1 MWKGSFKDT
10 AGCFGAVGKPGRRQD
25 PGACGRSAVPLEKAR
40 GCRAG
45 QEARAQ
51 GPTLQPGGSG
61 GIAARVSHCPR
72 PLVGRCSGGFRGC
85 PLAGGAQGG
94 AAPRSTWKGCPGQP
108 AQPRCPGG
116 GRCGPRTAGRTC
128 CLPRTLGL
136 SHPARFTQHRATGGG
151 RPRSW
156 EAYKREAK
164 GTENDM
170 SRCS

>member
-85 PLAGGAQGG
+85 PLAGGHREGQLRGAPGRGAQGSQPSPAAREEAG
-94 AAPRSTWKGCPGQP
+94 AAPGQQGAPAASPGPWVCHIPLASPSTGLPGVAGP
-108 AQPRCPGG
+108 VPGKPT
-116 GRCGPRTAGRTC
+116 R
-128 CLPRTLGL
+128 
-136 SHPARFTQHRATGGG
+136 G
-151 RPRSW
+151 RPR
-156 EAYKREAK
+156 EQR
-164 GTENDM
+164 TT
-170 SRCS
+170 